1 MSFQRPLPFWTL
13 KKERVFPTTNRC
25 IWTWAQAWSQL
36 SMMNNAQCTYNRRLQ
51 DNIYIRNIKN
61 IKKSE
66 EDRYSNL
73 SKKSYCLDQL

>member
-1 MSFQRPLPFWTL
+1 MSFQRPLPLWIL
-13 KKERVFPTTNRC
+13 KKERVLSTTNRC

-36 SMMNNAQCTYNRRLQ
+36 SVMNNEQCIEGYNT
-51 DNIYIRNIKN
+51 IY

-73 SKKSYCLDQL
+73 SKKSYCVGQL